1 MHPVIAVIGGTGLEN
16 PEIMKDKKELET
28 QTTPWGEAS
37 TICTGIVGGEKIFI
51 LSRHGK
57 NHDKSPTQGNVTYLA
72 SYDGDREQNNDFKSL
87 VNYCANMWA
96 LKQLG
101 VTCIVA
107 TTACGSLKEEYKPGN
122 TGACKINRLAWS
134 LYRLTFGG
142 TIHF

>member
-1 MHPVIAVIGGTGLEN
+1 MRPVIAVIGGTGLEN

-57 NHDKSPTQGNVTYLA
+57 NHDKSPTQGKTSFFGTVWWQQRT
-72 SYDGDREQNNDFKSL
+72 NDDLKFL

-122 TGACKINRLAWS
+122 TGS
-134 LYRLTFGG
+134 
-142 TIHF
+142 

>member
-1 MHPVIAVIGGTGLEN
+1 MRPVIAVIGGTGLEN

-57 NHDKSPTQGNVTYLA
+57 NHDKSPTQGKTSYLA
-72 SYDGDREQNNDFKSL
+72 PFGGCREQNDDSKFL

-122 TGACKINRLAWS
+122 AGS
-134 LYRLTFGG
+134 
-142 TIHF
+142 